1 MRKTLVFFFIA
12 ISISAMAQHQKGD
25 QPKFDP
31 ERYQADLEQFI
42 TSKACLTP
50 QEAAKFFPVYR
61 EMMKKQHGMFHEL
74 RKYRHYKPA
83 DENGCRE
90 AILLKDELDI
100 QAKELQQQYHQK
112 FLRIISASKLYDV
125 IKAENE
131 FHRQS
136 FKHMA
141 ERRKQNKGK

>member
-1 MRKTLVFFFIA
+1 MRKILTFLF
-12 ISISAMAQHQKGD
+12 ISISLTALAQQNGVHS
-25 QPKFDP
+25 KFDP

-42 TSKACLTP
+42 TSEACLTP

-61 EMMKKQHGMFHEL
+61 EMMKKQHGMFQQL
-74 RKYRHYKPA
+74 RNYRHYKPA

-90 AILLKDELDI
+90 AILQKDEVDI

-125 IKAENE
+125 IKAEDK

-136 FKHMA
+136 FKRMA
-141 ERRKQNKGK
+141 EHRKQNSGK

>member
-1 MRKTLVFFFIA
+1 MRKLLTLLF
-12 ISISAMAQHQKGD
+12 ISISLTALAQQNGV

-42 TSKACLTP
+42 TSEACLTP

-61 EMMKKQHGMFHEL
+61 EMMKKQHGMLQQL

-90 AILLKDELDI
+90 AILQKDEVDI
-100 QAKELQQQYHQK
+100 QTKELQQQYHQK
-112 FLRIISASKLYDV
+112 FLRIIPASKLYDV
-125 IKAENE
+125 IKAEDK

-136 FKHMA
+136 FKRMA
-141 ERRKQNKGK
+141 EHRKQNSGK